1 MADKMKQAKF
11 EAKRIIDSSENFI
24 VMNAKGQLLMLTNN
38 QDKEQL
44 QNYLVVLDEAL
55 NKIAK
60 ELK

>member
-1 MADKMKQAKF
+1 MADKLKQAKF